1 MTTTR
6 LTHDTQDVKATQRA
20 DGADVTWPG
29 AVVARR
35 LRRLARARLR
45 DWLERYWYAVA
56 EVLLLVV
63 GAMPLAKGLVAVG

>member
-6 LTHDTQDVKATQRA
+6 LTHDTQDVKSHATSRESGVLAQLSP
-20 DGADVTWPG
+20 DGSG
-29 AVVARR
+29 
-35 LRRLARARLR
+35 LARARLR

-63 GAMPLAKGLVAVG
+63 DAMPLTKGLVAVR